1 VLFEIASLEYPFK
14 GKNLLMLLQN
24 ITTSDPERDLPSC
37 YSNDLR
43 AMVKKLLTKDHRKRP
58 SANEILFDPLM
69 VELVKGAMQKST
81 GNLRK

>member
-1 VLFEIASLEYPFK
+1 MLFEIASLEYPFK